1 MSNRNTEEIPYLQM
15 QKIYDLDYLDL
26 VRREELQNIINKYTK
41 IKEQLE
47 YA

>member
-1 MSNRNTEEIPYLQM
+1 MCEKNTKEIPYLQM

-26 VRREELQNIINKYTK
+26 VKREELQNIINKYTR

>member
-1 MSNRNTEEIPYLQM
+1 MNNKNTEEIPYLQM

-26 VRREELQNIINKYTK
+26 VRREELQNIINKYTR

>member
-1 MSNRNTEEIPYLQM
+1 MNNKNTEESPYLQM

-26 VRREELQNIINKYTK
+26 VRKEELQNIINRYTK

>member
-26 VRREELQNIINKYTK
+26 VRKEELQNIINQYKR